1 MQVTE
6 YLQEEASLDSLIA
19 QDHRS
24 ANLCKYVAVWLYSR
38 NREQFEEVAS
48 EYFAQEGSIAVVKT
62 ALDATKHMESALKDL
77 L

>member
-1 MQVTE
+1 MKVTE

-19 QDHRS
+19 PDYRS
-24 ANLCKYVAVWLYSR
+24 HGLCKYVAVWLYSR

-48 EYFAQEGSIAVVKT
+48 EYFAQEGSISVIKT
-62 ALDATKHMESALKDL
+62 AVEATKHMEASLKDL

>member
-1 MQVTE
+1 MNASE

-19 QDHRS
+19 QDYRS
-24 ANLCKYVAVWLYSR
+24 KDLYRYVAVWLYSR

-48 EYFAQEGSIAVVKT
+48 EYFHQEGVINVMKT
-62 ALDATKHMESALKDL
+62 AIDSTNQFEATLKDL

>member
-1 MQVTE
+1 MKPTE

-19 QDHRS
+19 PDHRS
-24 ANLCKYVAVWLYSR
+24 ADLCKYVAVWLYSR

-48 EYFAQEGSIAVVKT
+48 EYFAQEGSISVVRT
-62 ALDATKHMESALKDL
+62 AIEATNHMEAALKDL